1 MYMVVLT
8 LSTVALASKQC
19 LFLSRT
25 QVQNKQ
31 KTPQTNTFYSA
42 FWMKHLE
49 QLPRVLPKAV
59 FSLCLSHNHLQ
70 LFRAF
75 WPAEL
80 TQALVVIFREIIV
93 ALHMS
98 KLTYLSVQT
107 SNQRSEDKDLTKLAM
122 LKLCHTWTN
131 IRLCVVRSRKV
142 PLGSLLSLV
151 YISYIYIYIYLIWEN
166 ECQCVSQKVSSMV
179 GSTPRS
185 ATTGDNTC
193 DLGALRKAKLLRGE
207 LSDAS
212 PTCQSLIYTGHEI

>member
-25 QVQNKQ
+25 QNKQ

-42 FWMKHLE
+42 FWMKHFE
-49 QLPRVLPKAV
+49 QFPTTLPKTV

-75 WPAEL
+75 WPPEL

-107 SNQRSEDKDLTKLAM
+107 SNQRSEDKDLTKVSHAKALPH
-122 LKLCHTWTN
+122 LDKH
-131 IRLCVVRSRKV
+131 
-142 PLGSLLSLV
+142 SLMCFPDKKGPVTACFLW
-151 YISYIYIYIYLIWEN
+151 YIYLISGKSIS
-166 ECQCVSQKVSSMV
+166 VSLK
-179 GSTPRS
+179 
-185 ATTGDNTC
+185 
-193 DLGALRKAKLLRGE
+193 K
-207 LSDAS
+207 
-212 PTCQSLIYTGHEI
+212 SLPW

>member
-25 QVQNKQ
+25 QNKQ

-42 FWMKHLE
+42 FWMKHFE
-49 QLPRVLPKAV
+49 QFPRTLPKTV
-59 FSLCLSHNHLQ
+59 FSLCLSHKHLQ

-75 WPAEL
+75 WPPEL

-98 KLTYLSVQT
+98 KLSYLSVQT

-131 IRLCVVRSRKV
+131 IRLCVFRTRKV
-142 PLGSLLSLV
+142 QLQPAFFG
-151 YISYIYIYIYLIWEN
+151 IYILH
-166 ECQCVSQKVSSMV
+166 VSVS
-179 GSTPRS
+179 
-185 ATTGDNTC
+185 
-193 DLGALRKAKLLRGE
+193 LKK
-207 LSDAS
+207 
-212 PTCQSLIYTGHEI
+212 SLPW